1 MSNLVEIENLQVKFN
16 TDSGEVN
23 AVNGISFN
31 IKKGETLALVGES
44 GSGKSVTARGIIRL
58 LAENAIISDQTSIKF
73 NGTNINSYSEKE
85 YQNIRGKNISMIFQE
100 PMSSLNPIYTIENQI
115 SEVLKIHGKF
125 SDKELKEKCL
135 ELLKQVQI
143 PEPESRL
150 SQYPHQ
156 LSGGQRQRIMIAIAI
171 ANNPD
176 LLIADE
182 PTTALDV
189 TVQTEIL
196 KLLQSLQQKYQMS
209 ILFITHD
216 LTIVRQISDRVC
228 VMYNGKIKE
237 TGITKEIF
245 ENPKDDYTKHLLSSE
260 PEERDL
266 HYDKNGR
273 SILSGENL
281 NVTFNTKVKVSGRN
295 KVLSINAVNNIS
307 LDLKEGETLG
317 IVGESGSGK
326 TTLGQTLLRLVDR
339 ESNTDVEGEIKFF
352 DDRIDHLSRKQFK
365 PFRNQMQIVFQ
376 DPYASLNPRLSVKQ
390 IIEEGLIVA
399 LNMKDKNERLNK
411 IENIMNEVGLE
422 PSSML
427 RFPHEFSGGQRQR
440 IAIARAIIMNP
451 EFILLDEPTSALD
464 LSIQAQIIDLLR
476 SLRRNHNLSYIFIS
490 HNLKVIRSLCHYT
503 LVMKDGKVIE
513 EGITKDVLDNPIN
526 EYTKQLV
533 QSAFEVIGE

>member
-1 MSNLVEIENLQVKFN
+1 MTNLVEIENLQVKFN

-31 IKKGETLALVGES
+31 IEKGETLALVGES
-44 GSGKSVTARGIIRL
+44 GSGKSVTARAIIRL
-58 LAENAIISDQTSIKF
+58 LADNAIISDQTSIKF

-115 SEVLKIHGKF
+115 SEVLRIHGKF

-260 PEERDL
+260 PKERDL
-266 HYDKNGR
+266 YYDKNGR

-307 LDLKEGETLG
+307 LDIKEGETLG

-440 IAIARAIIMNP
+440 IAIARSFVLNP
-451 EFILLDEPTSALD
+451 KFVLLDEPTSALD
-464 LSIQAQIIDLLR
+464 LSIQKQILELL
-476 SLRRNHNLSYIFIS
+476 LQLQKNHKTTYIFIS
-490 HNLKVIRSLCHYT
+490 HDLRVIRSISHNLI
-503 LVMKDGKVIE
+503 VMKDGSILEQGVAKNIL
-513 EGITKDVLDNPIN
+513 TNPQN
-526 EYTKQLV
+526 DYTKNLIK
-533 QSAFEVIGE
+533 SAFDIIY

>member
-1 MSNLVEIENLQVKFN
+1 MTNLVEIENLQVKFN

-156 LSGGQRQRIMIAIAI
+156 LSGGQRQRVMIAIAI

-189 TVQTEIL
+189 TC
-196 KLLQSLQQKYQMS
+196 LL
-209 ILFITHD
+209 
-216 LTIVRQISDRVC
+216 
-228 VMYNGKIKE
+228 
-237 TGITKEIF
+237 
-245 ENPKDDYTKHLLSSE
+245 YTSPS
-260 PEERDL
+260 PRDL
-266 HYDKNGR
+266 
-273 SILSGENL
+273 S
-281 NVTFNTKVKVSGRN
+281 T
-295 KVLSINAVNNIS
+295 
-307 LDLKEGETLG
+307 
-317 IVGESGSGK
+317 
-326 TTLGQTLLRLVDR
+326 
-339 ESNTDVEGEIKFF
+339 
-352 DDRIDHLSRKQFK
+352 SR
-365 PFRNQMQIVFQ
+365 M
-376 DPYASLNPRLSVKQ
+376 
-390 IIEEGLIVA
+390 
-399 LNMKDKNERLNK
+399 
-411 IENIMNEVGLE
+411 
-422 PSSML
+422 PSS
-427 RFPHEFSGGQRQR
+427 
-440 IAIARAIIMNP
+440 A
-451 EFILLDEPTSALD
+451 
-464 LSIQAQIIDLLR
+464 
-476 SLRRNHNLSYIFIS
+476 
-490 HNLKVIRSLCHYT
+490 
-503 LVMKDGKVIE
+503 
-513 EGITKDVLDNPIN
+513 
-526 EYTKQLV
+526 
-533 QSAFEVIGE
+533 

>member
-1 MSNLVEIENLQVKFN
+1 MSNLVEIENLRVKFN
-16 TDSGEVN
+16 TDSGVVN

-58 LAENAIISDQTSIKF
+58 LANNAVLSNETKITFDGK
-73 NGTNINSYSEKE
+73 NINTYSEKE
-85 YQNIRGKNISMIFQE
+85 YQKIRGKKISMIFQE

-115 SEVLKIHGKF
+115 SEVLKIHDKY
-125 SDKELKEKCL
+125 SDKKLKEKCL

-196 KLLQSLQQKYQMS
+196 KLLQSLQKKYQMS

-228 VMYNGKIKE
+228 VMYNGDIKE
-237 TGITKEIF
+237 TGNTKEIF
-245 ENPKDDYTKHLLSSE
+245 NNPQDDYTKHLLSSE
-260 PEERDL
+260 PEEREL
-266 HYDKNGR
+266 FYDKNGKN
-273 SILSGENL
+273 IITGKDL
-281 NVTFNTKVKVSGRN
+281 NITFNTKVKVAGRN
-295 KVLSINAVNNIS
+295 KTLSIKAVNNIS
-307 LDLKEGETLG
+307 LNLQEGETLG

-339 ESNTDVEGEIKFF
+339 ESNTEISGDINFF
-352 DDRIDHLSRKQFK
+352 DDKIDKLSRKQFK

-399 LNMKDKNERLNK
+399 QNMKNKNERLDK

-422 PSSML
+422 PSSMQ

-440 IAIARAIIMNP
+440 IAIARSFILNP
-451 EFILLDEPTSALD
+451 KFVLLDEPTSALD
-464 LSIQAQIIDLLR
+464 LSIQKQILELLLQLQ
-476 SLRRNHNLSYIFIS
+476 SNYKTTYIFIS
-490 HNLKVIRSLCHYT
+490 HDLRVIRSISHNLI
-503 LVMKDGKVIE
+503 VMKDGSILEQGEAKNI
-513 EGITKDVLDNPIN
+513 LNNPQN
-526 EYTKQLV
+526 DYTKNLIK
-533 QSAFEVIGE
+533 SAFEIVY

>member
-1 MSNLVEIENLQVKFN
+1 MTNLVEIENLQVKFN

-23 AVNGISFN
+23 AVNGISFI

-352 DDRIDHLSRKQFK
+352 DDRIDCLSRNQFK

-411 IENIMNEVGLE
+411 IENIMKEVGLE

-440 IAIARAIIMNP
+440 IAIARSFVLNP
-451 EFILLDEPTSALD
+451 KFVLLDEPTSALD
-464 LSIQAQIIDLLR
+464 LSIQKQILELL
-476 SLRRNHNLSYIFIS
+476 LQLQKNHKTTYIFIS
-490 HNLKVIRSLCHYT
+490 HDLRVIRSISHNLI
-503 LVMKDGKVIE
+503 VMKDGSILEQGVAKNI
-513 EGITKDVLDNPIN
+513 LNNPQN
-526 EYTKQLV
+526 DYTKNLIK
-533 QSAFEVIGE
+533 SAFDIIY

>member
-1 MSNLVEIENLQVKFN
+1 MSNLVEIHNLRVKFN
-16 TDSGEVN
+16 TDSGEIN

-58 LAENAIISDQTSIKF
+58 LASNAVLAEETKITFDGK
-73 NGTNINSYSEKE
+73 NINTYSEKE
-85 YQNIRGKNISMIFQE
+85 YQKIRGKKISMIFQE

-115 SEVLKIHGKF
+115 SEVLKIHDKY
-125 SDKELKEKCL
+125 SDKELKNKCL
-135 ELLKQVQI
+135 ELLKQVQM

-196 KLLQSLQQKYQMS
+196 KLLQSLQKKYQMS

-228 VMYNGKIKE
+228 VMFNGKIKE
-237 TGITKEIF
+237 TGDTKEIF

-260 PEERDL
+260 PKERDL
-266 HYDKNGR
+266 FYDKNGKN
-273 SILSGENL
+273 IITGKDL
-281 NVTFNTKVKVSGRN
+281 NITFNTKVKVRGRN
-295 KVLSINAVNNIS
+295 KTLSIHAVNNIS
-307 LDLKEGETLG
+307 LNLKEGETLG

-339 ESNTDVEGEIKFF
+339 ESNTEISGDINFF
-352 DDRIDHLSRKQFK
+352 DDKIDHLSRKQFK

-399 LNMKDKNERLNK
+399 QNIKDKKERLNK

-422 PSSML
+422 PSSMQ

-440 IAIARAIIMNP
+440 IAIARSFVLNP
-451 EFILLDEPTSALD
+451 KFVLLDEPTSALD
-464 LSIQAQIIDLLR
+464 LSIQKQILELL
-476 SLRRNHNLSYIFIS
+476 LQLQKNHKTTYIFIS
-490 HNLKVIRSLCHYT
+490 HDLRVIRSISHNLI
-503 LVMKDGKVIE
+503 VMKDGSILEQGEAKSI
-513 EGITKDVLDNPIN
+513 LNNPQHD
-526 EYTKQLV
+526 YTKNLIK
-533 QSAFEVIGE
+533 SAFEIVY

>member
-1 MSNLVEIENLQVKFN
+1 MTNLVEIENLQVKFN

-307 LDLKEGETLG
+307 LYLKEGETLG

-352 DDRIDHLSRKQFK
+352 DDRIDSLSRKQFK

-411 IENIMNEVGLE
+411 IENIMSEVGLE

-440 IAIARAIIMNP
+440 IAIARSFVLNP
-451 EFILLDEPTSALD
+451 KFVLLDEPTSALD
-464 LSIQAQIIDLLR
+464 LSIQKQILELL
-476 SLRRNHNLSYIFIS
+476 LQLQKNHKTTYIFIS
-490 HNLKVIRSLCHYT
+490 HDLRVIRSISHNLI
-503 LVMKDGKVIE
+503 VMKDGSILEQGVAKNIL
-513 EGITKDVLDNPIN
+513 TNPQN
-526 EYTKQLV
+526 DYTKNLIK
-533 QSAFEVIGE
+533 SAFDIIY

>member
-1 MSNLVEIENLQVKFN
+1 MTNLVEIENLQVKFN

-31 IKKGETLALVGES
+31 IEKGETLALVGES
-44 GSGKSVTARGIIRL
+44 GSGKSVTARAIIRL
-58 LAENAIISDQTSIKF
+58 LADNAIISDQTSIKF

-237 TGITKEIF
+237 TGFTKEIF

-260 PEERDL
+260 PKERDL
-266 HYDKNGR
+266 YYDKNGI
-273 SILSGENL
+273 SILSGDNL

-307 LDLKEGETLG
+307 LDIKEGETLG

-440 IAIARAIIMNP
+440 IAIARSFVLNP
-451 EFILLDEPTSALD
+451 KFVLLDEPTSALD
-464 LSIQAQIIDLLR
+464 LSIQKQILELL
-476 SLRRNHNLSYIFIS
+476 LQLQKNHKTTYIFIS
-490 HNLKVIRSLCHYT
+490 HDLRVIRSISHNLI
-503 LVMKDGKVIE
+503 VMKDGSILEQGVAKNIL
-513 EGITKDVLDNPIN
+513 TNPQN
-526 EYTKQLV
+526 DYTKNLIK
-533 QSAFEVIGE
+533 SAFDIIY

>member
-1 MSNLVEIENLQVKFN
+1 MTNLVEIENLQVKFN

-44 GSGKSVTARGIIRL
+44 GSGKSVTARAIIRL

-260 PEERDL
+260 PKERDL
-266 HYDKNGR
+266 YYDKNGR

-307 LDLKEGETLG
+307 LDIKEGETLG

-440 IAIARAIIMNP
+440 IAIARSFVLNP
-451 EFILLDEPTSALD
+451 KFVLLDEPTSALD
-464 LSIQAQIIDLLR
+464 LSIQKQILELL
-476 SLRRNHNLSYIFIS
+476 LQLQKNHKTTYIFIS
-490 HNLKVIRSLCHYT
+490 HDLRVIRSISHNLI
-503 LVMKDGKVIE
+503 VMKDGSILEQGVAKNIL
-513 EGITKDVLDNPIN
+513 TNPQN
-526 EYTKQLV
+526 DYTKNLIK
-533 QSAFEVIGE
+533 SAFDIIY

>member
-1 MSNLVEIENLQVKFN
+1 MTNLVEIENLQVKFN

-260 PEERDL
+260 PKERDL
-266 HYDKNGR
+266 YYDKNGR

-352 DDRIDHLSRKQFK
+352 DDRIDRLSRKQFK

-411 IENIMNEVGLE
+411 IENIMSEVGLE

-440 IAIARAIIMNP
+440 IAIARSFVLNP
-451 EFILLDEPTSALD
+451 KFVLLDEPTSALD
-464 LSIQAQIIDLLR
+464 LSIQKQILELL
-476 SLRRNHNLSYIFIS
+476 LQLQKNHKTTYIFIS
-490 HNLKVIRSLCHYT
+490 HDLRVIRSISHNLI
-503 LVMKDGKVIE
+503 VMKDGSILEQGVAKNIL
-513 EGITKDVLDNPIN
+513 TNPQN
-526 EYTKQLV
+526 DYTKNLIK
-533 QSAFEVIGE
+533 SAFDIIY

>member
-1 MSNLVEIENLQVKFN
+1 MTNLVEIENLQVKFN

-44 GSGKSVTARGIIRL
+44 GSGKSVTARAIIRL
-58 LAENAIISDQTSIKF
+58 LAENAIISNQTSIKF

-339 ESNTDVEGEIKFF
+339 ESNTDVEGKIKFF
-352 DDRIDHLSRKQFK
+352 EDRIDRLSRKQFK

-440 IAIARAIIMNP
+440 IAIARSFVLNP
-451 EFILLDEPTSALD
+451 KFVLLDEPTSALD
-464 LSIQAQIIDLLR
+464 LSIQKQILELL
-476 SLRRNHNLSYIFIS
+476 LQLQKNHKTTYIFIS
-490 HNLKVIRSLCHYT
+490 HDLRVIRSISHNLI
-503 LVMKDGKVIE
+503 VMKDGSILEQGVAKNIL
-513 EGITKDVLDNPIN
+513 TNPQN
-526 EYTKQLV
+526 DYTKNLIK
-533 QSAFEVIGE
+533 SAFDIIY

>member
-1 MSNLVEIENLQVKFN
+1 MTNLVEIENLQVKFN

-23 AVNGISFN
+23 AVNGISLK

-44 GSGKSVTARGIIRL
+44 GSGKSVTARAIIRL
-58 LAENAIISDQTSIKF
+58 LADNAIISDQTSIKF

-352 DDRIDHLSRKQFK
+352 DDRIDRLSRKQFK

-411 IENIMNEVGLE
+411 IENIMSEVGLE

-440 IAIARAIIMNP
+440 IAIARSFVLNP
-451 EFILLDEPTSALD
+451 KFVLLDEPTSALD
-464 LSIQAQIIDLLR
+464 LSIQKQILELL
-476 SLRRNHNLSYIFIS
+476 LQLQKNHKTTYIFIS
-490 HNLKVIRSLCHYT
+490 HDLRVIRSISHNLI
-503 LVMKDGKVIE
+503 VMKDGSILEQGVAKNIL
-513 EGITKDVLDNPIN
+513 TNPQN
-526 EYTKQLV
+526 DYTKNLIK
-533 QSAFEVIGE
+533 SAFDIIY

>member
-1 MSNLVEIENLQVKFN
+1 MTNLVEIENLQVKFN

-352 DDRIDHLSRKQFK
+352 EDRIDYLSRKQFK

-399 LNMKDKNERLNK
+399 LNIKDKNERLNK
-411 IENIMNEVGLE
+411 IENIMKEVGLE

-440 IAIARAIIMNP
+440 IAIARSFVLNP
-451 EFILLDEPTSALD
+451 KFVLLDEPTSALD
-464 LSIQAQIIDLLR
+464 LSIQKQILELL
-476 SLRRNHNLSYIFIS
+476 LQLQKNHKTTYIFIS
-490 HNLKVIRSLCHYT
+490 HDLRVIRSISHNLI
-503 LVMKDGKVIE
+503 VMKDGSILEQGVAKNIL
-513 EGITKDVLDNPIN
+513 TNPQN
-526 EYTKQLV
+526 DYTKNLIK
-533 QSAFEVIGE
+533 SAFDIIY

>member
-1 MSNLVEIENLQVKFN
+1 MTNLVEIENLQVKFN

-44 GSGKSVTARGIIRL
+44 GSGKSVTARTIIRL
-58 LAENAIISDQTSIKF
+58 LADNAIISDQTSIKF

-266 HYDKNGR
+266 YYDKNGR
-273 SILSGENL
+273 SILSGDNL

-307 LDLKEGETLG
+307 LDIKEGETLG

-440 IAIARAIIMNP
+440 IAISRSFVLNP
-451 EFILLDEPTSALD
+451 KFVLLDEPTSALD
-464 LSIQAQIIDLLR
+464 LSIQKQILELL
-476 SLRRNHNLSYIFIS
+476 LQLQNNHKTTYIFIS
-490 HNLKVIRSLCHYT
+490 HDLRVIRSISHNLI
-503 LVMKDGKVIE
+503 VMKDGSILEQGVAKNIL
-513 EGITKDVLDNPIN
+513 TNPQN
-526 EYTKQLV
+526 DYTKNLIK
-533 QSAFEVIGE
+533 SAFDIIY

>member
-1 MSNLVEIENLQVKFN
+1 MTNLVEIENLQVKFN

-23 AVNGISFN
+23 AVNGISFD

-237 TGITKEIF
+237 TGFTKEIF

-281 NVTFNTKVKVSGRN
+281 DVTFNTKVKVSGRN

-339 ESNTDVEGEIKFF
+339 ESNTDVKGEIKFF
-352 DDRIDHLSRKQFK
+352 EDRIDDLSRKQFK

-399 LNMKDKNERLNK
+399 LNMKDKNERQNK
-411 IENIMNEVGLE
+411 IEKIMSEVGLE

-440 IAIARAIIMNP
+440 IAIARSFVLNP
-451 EFILLDEPTSALD
+451 KFVLLDEPTSALD
-464 LSIQAQIIDLLR
+464 LSIQKQILELL
-476 SLRRNHNLSYIFIS
+476 LQLQKNHKTTYIFIS
-490 HNLKVIRSLCHYT
+490 HDLRVIRSISHNLI
-503 LVMKDGKVIE
+503 VMKDGSILEQGVAKNIL
-513 EGITKDVLDNPIN
+513 TNPQN
-526 EYTKQLV
+526 DYTKNLIK
-533 QSAFEVIGE
+533 SAFDIIY

>member
-1 MSNLVEIENLQVKFN
+1 MTNLVEIENLQVKFN

-23 AVNGISFN
+23 AVNDISFN

-352 DDRIDHLSRKQFK
+352 DDRIDRLSRKQFK

-411 IENIMNEVGLE
+411 IENIMSEVGLE

-440 IAIARAIIMNP
+440 IAIARSFVLNP
-451 EFILLDEPTSALD
+451 KFVLLDEPTSALD
-464 LSIQAQIIDLLR
+464 LSIQKQILELL
-476 SLRRNHNLSYIFIS
+476 LQLQKNHKTTYIFIS
-490 HNLKVIRSLCHYT
+490 HDLRVIRSISHNLI
-503 LVMKDGKVIE
+503 VMKDGSILEQGVAKNIL
-513 EGITKDVLDNPIN
+513 TNPQN
-526 EYTKQLV
+526 DYTKNLIK
-533 QSAFEVIGE
+533 SAFDIIY

>member
-1 MSNLVEIENLQVKFN
+1 MNNLVEIQNLKVKFN

-58 LAENAIISDQTSIKF
+58 LANNALISNETKITFDGK
-73 NGTNINSYSEKE
+73 NINTYSEKE
-85 YQNIRGKNISMIFQE
+85 YQKIRGKKISMIFQE
-100 PMSSLNPIYTIENQI
+100 PMSSLNPIYTIESQI
-115 SEVLKIHGKF
+115 GEVLKIHDKY
-125 SDKELKEKCL
+125 SNKELKEKCL

-196 KLLQSLQQKYQMS
+196 KLLQSLQKKYQMS

-228 VMYNGKIKE
+228 VMYDGEIKE
-237 TGITKEIF
+237 TGDTKEIF
-245 ENPKDDYTKHLLSSE
+245 NNPQDDYTKHLLSSE

-266 HYDKNGR
+266 FYDKNGKN
-273 SILSGENL
+273 IITGKDL
-281 NVTFNTKVKVSGRN
+281 NITFNTKVKVAGRN
-295 KVLSINAVNNIS
+295 KTLSIKAVNNVS
-307 LDLKEGETLG
+307 LNLKEGETLG

-339 ESNTDVEGEIKFF
+339 ESNTEISGDINFF
-352 DDRIDHLSRKQFK
+352 DDKIDQLSRKQFK

-399 LNMKDKNERLNK
+399 QNIKNKKERLDK

-422 PSSML
+422 PSSMQ

-440 IAIARAIIMNP
+440 IAIARSFVLNP
-451 EFILLDEPTSALD
+451 KFVLLDEPTSALD
-464 LSIQAQIIDLLR
+464 LSIQKQILELLLQLQ
-476 SLRRNHNLSYIFIS
+476 SNHKTTYIFIS
-490 HNLKVIRSLCHYT
+490 HDLRVIRSISHNLI
-503 LVMKDGKVIE
+503 VMKDGSILEQGEAKHI
-513 EGITKDVLDNPIN
+513 LNNPQN
-526 EYTKQLV
+526 DYTKNLIK
-533 QSAFEVIGE
+533 SAFEIVY

>member
-1 MSNLVEIENLQVKFN
+1 MTNLVEIENLQVKFN

-44 GSGKSVTARGIIRL
+44 GSGKSVTARAIIRL

-115 SEVLKIHGKF
+115 SEVLRIHGKF

-260 PEERDL
+260 PKERDL
-266 HYDKNGR
+266 YYDKNGR

-440 IAIARAIIMNP
+440 IAIARSFVLNP
-451 EFILLDEPTSALD
+451 KFVLLDEPTSALD
-464 LSIQAQIIDLLR
+464 LSIQKQILELL
-476 SLRRNHNLSYIFIS
+476 LQLQKNHKTTYIFIS
-490 HNLKVIRSLCHYT
+490 HDLRVIRSISHNLI
-503 LVMKDGKVIE
+503 VMKDGSILEQGVAKNIL
-513 EGITKDVLDNPIN
+513 TNPQN
-526 EYTKQLV
+526 DYTKNLIK
-533 QSAFEVIGE
+533 SAFDIIY

>member
-1 MSNLVEIENLQVKFN
+1 MTNLVEIENLQVKFN

-237 TGITKEIF
+237 TGFTKEIF

-352 DDRIDHLSRKQFK
+352 DDRIDSLSRKQFK

-411 IENIMNEVGLE
+411 IENIMSEVGLE

-440 IAIARAIIMNP
+440 IAIARSFVLNP
-451 EFILLDEPTSALD
+451 KFVLLDEPTSALD
-464 LSIQAQIIDLLR
+464 LSIQKQILELL
-476 SLRRNHNLSYIFIS
+476 LQLQKNHKTTYIFIS
-490 HNLKVIRSLCHYT
+490 HDLRVIRSISHNLI
-503 LVMKDGKVIE
+503 VMKDGSILEQGVAKNIL
-513 EGITKDVLDNPIN
+513 TNPQN
-526 EYTKQLV
+526 DYTKNLIK
-533 QSAFEVIGE
+533 SAFDIIY

>member
-1 MSNLVEIENLQVKFN
+1 MTNLVEIENLQVKFN

-237 TGITKEIF
+237 TGNTKEIF

-352 DDRIDHLSRKQFK
+352 DDRIDRLSRKQFK

-399 LNMKDKNERLNK
+399 LNMKDKNERQNK
-411 IENIMNEVGLE
+411 IEKIMSEVGLE

-440 IAIARAIIMNP
+440 IAIARSFVLNP
-451 EFILLDEPTSALD
+451 KFVLLDEPTSALD
-464 LSIQAQIIDLLR
+464 LSIQKQILELL
-476 SLRRNHNLSYIFIS
+476 LQLQKNQKTTYIFIS
-490 HNLKVIRSLCHYT
+490 HDLRVIRSISHNLI
-503 LVMKDGKVIE
+503 VMKDGSILEQGVAKNI
-513 EGITKDVLDNPIN
+513 LNNPQN
-526 EYTKQLV
+526 DYTKNLIK
-533 QSAFEVIGE
+533 SAFDIIY

>member
-1 MSNLVEIENLQVKFN
+1 MSNLVEIENLRVKFN
-16 TDSGEVN
+16 TDSGVVN

-58 LAENAIISDQTSIKF
+58 LANNAVLSNETKITFDGK
-73 NGTNINSYSEKE
+73 NINTYSEKE
-85 YQNIRGKNISMIFQE
+85 YQKIRGKKISMIFQE

-115 SEVLKIHGKF
+115 SEVLKIHDKYTN
-125 SDKELKEKCL
+125 KELKAKCL

-196 KLLQSLQQKYQMS
+196 KLLQSLQKKYQMS

-228 VMYNGKIKE
+228 VMYNGDIKE
-237 TGITKEIF
+237 TGNTKEIF
-245 ENPKDDYTKHLLSSE
+245 NNPQDDYTKHLLSSE
-260 PEERDL
+260 PQEREL
-266 HYDKNGR
+266 FYDKNGKN
-273 SILSGENL
+273 IITGENL
-281 NVTFNTKVKVSGRN
+281 NITFNTKVKVAGRN
-295 KVLSINAVNNIS
+295 KTLSIKAVNNIS
-307 LDLKEGETLG
+307 LNLKEGETLG

-339 ESNTDVEGEIKFF
+339 ESNTEISGDINFF
-352 DDRIDHLSRKQFK
+352 DDKIDQLSRKQFK

-390 IIEEGLIVA
+390 IIEEGLIVSQ
-399 LNMKDKNERLNK
+399 NIKNKKERLDK

-422 PSSML
+422 PSSMQ

-440 IAIARAIIMNP
+440 IAIARSFVLNP
-451 EFILLDEPTSALD
+451 KFVLLDEPTSALD
-464 LSIQAQIIDLLR
+464 LSIQKQILELL
-476 SLRRNHNLSYIFIS
+476 LQLQTNHKTTYIFIS
-490 HNLKVIRSLCHYT
+490 HDLRVIRSISHNLI
-503 LVMKDGKVIE
+503 VMKDGSILEQGEAKSI
-513 EGITKDVLDNPIN
+513 LNNPQN
-526 EYTKQLV
+526 DYTKSLIK
-533 QSAFEVIGE
+533 SAFEIVY

>member
-1 MSNLVEIENLQVKFN
+1 MTNLVEIENLQVKFN

-73 NGTNINSYSEKE
+73 NGANINSYSEKE

-125 SDKELKEKCL
+125 SDKKLKEKCL

-352 DDRIDHLSRKQFK
+352 DDRIDCLSRNQFK

-440 IAIARAIIMNP
+440 IAIARSFVLNP
-451 EFILLDEPTSALD
+451 KFVLLDEPTSALD
-464 LSIQAQIIDLLR
+464 LSIQKQILELL
-476 SLRRNHNLSYIFIS
+476 LQLQKNHKTTYIFIS
-490 HNLKVIRSLCHYT
+490 HDLRVIRSISHNLI
-503 LVMKDGKVIE
+503 VMKDGSILEQGVAKNIL
-513 EGITKDVLDNPIN
+513 TNPQN
-526 EYTKQLV
+526 DYTKNLIK
-533 QSAFEVIGE
+533 SAFDIIY

>member
-1 MSNLVEIENLQVKFN
+1 MTNLVEIENLQVKFN

-44 GSGKSVTARGIIRL
+44 GSGKSVTARAIIRL
-58 LAENAIISDQTSIKF
+58 LADNAIISDQTSIKF

-266 HYDKNGR
+266 YYDKNGR
-273 SILSGENL
+273 SILSGDNL

-307 LDLKEGETLG
+307 LDIKEGETLG

-440 IAIARAIIMNP
+440 IAIARSFVLNP
-451 EFILLDEPTSALD
+451 KFVLLDEPTSALD
-464 LSIQAQIIDLLR
+464 LSIQKQILELL
-476 SLRRNHNLSYIFIS
+476 LQLQKNHKTTYIFIS
-490 HNLKVIRSLCHYT
+490 HDLRVIRSISHNLI
-503 LVMKDGKVIE
+503 VMKDGSILEQGVAKNIL
-513 EGITKDVLDNPIN
+513 TNPQN
-526 EYTKQLV
+526 DYTKNLIK
-533 QSAFEVIGE
+533 SAFDIIY

>member
-1 MSNLVEIENLQVKFN
+1 MTNLVEIENLFVKFN

-23 AVNGISFN
+23 AVNGISFD

-58 LAENAIISDQTSIKF
+58 LAENAVISDKTSIKF

-115 SEVLKIHGKF
+115 SEVLKIHGKL

-156 LSGGQRQRIMIAIAI
+156 LSGGQRQRVMIAIAI

-196 KLLQSLQQKYQMS
+196 KLLQGLQKKYQMS

-228 VMYNGKIKE
+228 VMYNGSIKE
-237 TGITKEIF
+237 TGKTKEIF
-245 ENPKDDYTKHLLSSE
+245 ENPKDNYTKHLLSSE

-266 HYDKNGR
+266 YYDKSGR
-273 SILSGENL
+273 SILAGDNL
-281 NVTFNTKVKVSGRN
+281 NVTFNTKVKVSGKN

-339 ESNTDVEGEIKFF
+339 ESNTEVEGKINFF
-352 DDRIDHLSRKQFK
+352 EDRIDNLSRKQFK

-399 LNMKDKNERLNK
+399 LNVKDKNERLNK

-440 IAIARAIIMNP
+440 IAIARSFVLNP
-451 EFILLDEPTSALD
+451 KFVLLDEPTSALD
-464 LSIQAQIIDLLR
+464 LSIQKQILELL
-476 SLRRNHNLSYIFIS
+476 LQLQKNHKTTYIFIS
-490 HNLKVIRSLCHYT
+490 HDLRVIRSISHNLI
-503 LVMKDGKVIE
+503 VMKDGSILEQGVAKNIL
-513 EGITKDVLDNPIN
+513 KKPQND
-526 EYTKQLV
+526 YTKNLIK
-533 QSAFEVIGE
+533 SAFDIIF

>member
-1 MSNLVEIENLQVKFN
+1 MTNLVEIENLQVKFN

-352 DDRIDHLSRKQFK
+352 EDRIDRLSRKQFK

-411 IENIMNEVGLE
+411 IENIMSEVGLE

-440 IAIARAIIMNP
+440 IAIARSFVLNP
-451 EFILLDEPTSALD
+451 KFVLLDEPTSALD
-464 LSIQAQIIDLLR
+464 LSIQKQILELL
-476 SLRRNHNLSYIFIS
+476 LQLQKNHKTTYIFIS
-490 HNLKVIRSLCHYT
+490 HDLRVIRSISHNLI
-503 LVMKDGKVIE
+503 VMKDGSILEQGVAKNIL
-513 EGITKDVLDNPIN
+513 TNPQN
-526 EYTKQLV
+526 DYTKNLIK
-533 QSAFEVIGE
+533 SAFDIIY

>member
-1 MSNLVEIENLQVKFN
+1 MTNLVEIENLQVKFN

-85 YQNIRGKNISMIFQE
+85 YQNIRGKKISMIFQE

-352 DDRIDHLSRKQFK
+352 DDRIDRLSRKQFK

-411 IENIMNEVGLE
+411 IENIMSEVGLE

-440 IAIARAIIMNP
+440 IAIARSFVLNP
-451 EFILLDEPTSALD
+451 KFVLLDEPTSALD
-464 LSIQAQIIDLLR
+464 LSIQKQILELL
-476 SLRRNHNLSYIFIS
+476 LQLQKNHKTTYIFIS
-490 HNLKVIRSLCHYT
+490 HDLRVIRSISHNLI
-503 LVMKDGKVIE
+503 VMKDGSILEQGVAKNIL
-513 EGITKDVLDNPIN
+513 TNPQN
-526 EYTKQLV
+526 DYTKNLIK
-533 QSAFEVIGE
+533 SAFDIIY

>member
-1 MSNLVEIENLQVKFN
+1 MNNKIIIINGPNLNLLGEREQSQYGSRTFEN
-16 TDSGEVN
+16 
-23 AVNGISFN
+23 
-31 IKKGETLALVGES
+31 
-44 GSGKSVTARGIIRL
+44 
-58 LAENAIISDQTSIKF
+58 
-73 NGTNINSYSEKE
+73 
-85 YQNIRGKNISMIFQE
+85 
-100 PMSSLNPIYTIENQI
+100 
-115 SEVLKIHGKF
+115 
-125 SDKELKEKCL
+125 LKEKCL

-196 KLLQSLQQKYQMS
+196 KLLQSLQKKYQMS

-228 VMYNGKIKE
+228 VMYNGDIKE
-237 TGITKEIF
+237 TGNTKEIF
-245 ENPKDDYTKHLLSSE
+245 NNPQDDYTKHLLSSE
-260 PEERDL
+260 PEEREL
-266 HYDKNGR
+266 FYDKNGKN
-273 SILSGENL
+273 IITGKDL
-281 NVTFNTKVKVSGRN
+281 NITFNTKVKVAGRN
-295 KVLSINAVNNIS
+295 KILSIKAVNNIN
-307 LDLKEGETLG
+307 LNLQEGETLG

-339 ESNTDVEGEIKFF
+339 ESNTEISGDINFF
-352 DDRIDHLSRKQFK
+352 DDKIDKLSRKQFK

-399 LNMKDKNERLNK
+399 QNIKNKNERLDK

-422 PSSML
+422 PSSMQ

-440 IAIARAIIMNP
+440 IAIARSFVLNP
-451 EFILLDEPTSALD
+451 KFVLLDEPTSALD
-464 LSIQAQIIDLLR
+464 LSIQKQILELLLQLQ
-476 SLRRNHNLSYIFIS
+476 SNYKTTYIFIS
-490 HNLKVIRSLCHYT
+490 HDLRVIRSISHNLI
-503 LVMKDGKVIE
+503 VMKDGSILEQGEAKNI
-513 EGITKDVLDNPIN
+513 LNNPQN
-526 EYTKQLV
+526 DYTKNLIK
-533 QSAFEVIGE
+533 SAFEIVY

>member
-1 MSNLVEIENLQVKFN
+1 MSNLVEIHNLRVKFN

-58 LAENAIISDQTSIKF
+58 LASNAVLAKETKITFDGK
-73 NGTNINSYSEKE
+73 NINTYSEKE
-85 YQNIRGKNISMIFQE
+85 YQKIRGKKISMIFQE

-115 SEVLKIHGKF
+115 SEVLKIHDKY
-125 SDKELKEKCL
+125 SDKELKNKCL
-135 ELLKQVQI
+135 ELLKQVQM

-196 KLLQSLQQKYQMS
+196 KLLQSLQKKYQMS

-228 VMYNGKIKE
+228 VMFNGEIKE
-237 TGITKEIF
+237 TGNTKEIF
-245 ENPKDDYTKHLLSSE
+245 KNPKDDYTKHLLSSE
-260 PEERDL
+260 PEEREL
-266 HYDKNGR
+266 FYDKNGKN
-273 SILSGENL
+273 IITGKDL
-281 NVTFNTKVKVSGRN
+281 NITFNTKVRVAGRN
-295 KVLSINAVNNIS
+295 KTLSINAVNNIS
-307 LDLKEGETLG
+307 LNLKEGETLG

-339 ESNTDVEGEIKFF
+339 ESNTAISGQINFF
-352 DDRIDHLSRKQFK
+352 DDQIDQLTRRQFK

-399 LNMKDKNERLNK
+399 QNIKNKKERLDK
-411 IENIMNEVGLE
+411 IETIMNEVGLE
-422 PSSML
+422 PSSMQ

-440 IAIARAIIMNP
+440 IAIARSFVLNP
-451 EFILLDEPTSALD
+451 KFVLLDEPTSALD
-464 LSIQAQIIDLLR
+464 LSIQKQILELL
-476 SLRRNHNLSYIFIS
+476 LQLQKNHKTTYIFIS
-490 HNLKVIRSLCHYT
+490 HDLRVIRSISHNLI
-503 LVMKDGKVIE
+503 VMKDGSILEQGEAKNI
-513 EGITKDVLDNPIN
+513 LNNPQN
-526 EYTKQLV
+526 DYTKNLIK
-533 QSAFEVIGE
+533 SAFEIVY

>member
-1 MSNLVEIENLQVKFN
+1 MSNLVEIENLRVKFN
-16 TDSGEVN
+16 TDSGVVN

-58 LAENAIISDQTSIKF
+58 LANNAVLSNETKITFDGK
-73 NGTNINSYSEKE
+73 NINTYSEKE
-85 YQNIRGKNISMIFQE
+85 YQKIRGKKISMIFQE

-115 SEVLKIHGKF
+115 SEVLKIHDKY
-125 SDKELKEKCL
+125 SDKKLKDKCL

-196 KLLQSLQQKYQMS
+196 KLLQSLQKKYQMS

-228 VMYNGKIKE
+228 VMYNGDIKE
-237 TGITKEIF
+237 TGNTKEIF
-245 ENPKDDYTKHLLSSE
+245 NNPQDDYTKHLLSSE
-260 PEERDL
+260 PEEREL
-266 HYDKNGR
+266 FYDKNGKN
-273 SILSGENL
+273 IITGKGL
-281 NVTFNTKVKVSGRN
+281 NITFNTKVKVAGRN
-295 KVLSINAVNNIS
+295 KTLSIKAVNNIS
-307 LDLKEGETLG
+307 LNLQEGETLG

-339 ESNTDVEGEIKFF
+339 ESNTEISGDINFF
-352 DDRIDHLSRKQFK
+352 DDKIDKLSRKQFK

-399 LNMKDKNERLNK
+399 QNIKNKNERLDK

-422 PSSML
+422 PSSMQ

-440 IAIARAIIMNP
+440 IAIARSFVLNP
-451 EFILLDEPTSALD
+451 KFVLLDEPTSALD
-464 LSIQAQIIDLLR
+464 LSIQKQILELLLQLQ
-476 SLRRNHNLSYIFIS
+476 SNYKTTYIFIS
-490 HNLKVIRSLCHYT
+490 HDLRVIRSISHNLI
-503 LVMKDGKVIE
+503 VMKDGSILEQGEAKNI
-513 EGITKDVLDNPIN
+513 LNNPQN
-526 EYTKQLV
+526 DYTKNLIK
-533 QSAFEVIGE
+533 SAFEIVY

>member
-1 MSNLVEIENLQVKFN
+1 MSNLVEIENLRVKFN
-16 TDSGEVN
+16 TDSGIVN

-58 LAENAIISDQTSIKF
+58 LANNAVLSNETKITFDGK
-73 NGTNINSYSEKE
+73 NINTYSEKE
-85 YQNIRGKNISMIFQE
+85 YQKIRGKKISMIFQE

-115 SEVLKIHGKF
+115 SEVLKIHDKY
-125 SDKELKEKCL
+125 SDIKLKEKCL

-196 KLLQSLQQKYQMS
+196 KLLQSLQKKYQMS

-228 VMYNGKIKE
+228 VMYNGDIKE
-237 TGITKEIF
+237 TGNTKEIF
-245 ENPKDDYTKHLLSSE
+245 NNPQDDYTKHLLSSE
-260 PEERDL
+260 PEEREL
-266 HYDKNGR
+266 FYDKNGKN
-273 SILSGENL
+273 IITGKDL
-281 NVTFNTKVKVSGRN
+281 NITFNTKVKVAGRN
-295 KVLSINAVNNIS
+295 KTLSIKAVNNIS
-307 LDLKEGETLG
+307 LNLQEGETLG

-339 ESNTDVEGEIKFF
+339 ESNTEISGDINFF
-352 DDRIDHLSRKQFK
+352 DDKIDKLSRKQFK

-399 LNMKDKNERLNK
+399 QNIKNKNERLDK

-422 PSSML
+422 PSSMQ

-440 IAIARAIIMNP
+440 IAIARSFVLNP
-451 EFILLDEPTSALD
+451 KFVLLDEPTSALD
-464 LSIQAQIIDLLR
+464 LSIQKQILELLLQLQ
-476 SLRRNHNLSYIFIS
+476 SNYKTTYIFIS
-490 HNLKVIRSLCHYT
+490 HDLRVIRSISHNLI
-503 LVMKDGKVIE
+503 VMKDGSILEQGEAKNI
-513 EGITKDVLDNPIN
+513 LNNPQN
-526 EYTKQLV
+526 DYTKNLIK
-533 QSAFEVIGE
+533 SAFEIVY

>member
-1 MSNLVEIENLQVKFN
+1 MSNLVEIENLRVKFN
-16 TDSGEVN
+16 TDSGIVN

-58 LAENAIISDQTSIKF
+58 LANNAVLSNETKITFDGK
-73 NGTNINSYSEKE
+73 NINTYSEKE
-85 YQNIRGKNISMIFQE
+85 YQKIRGKKISMIFQE

-115 SEVLKIHGKF
+115 SEVLKIHDKY
-125 SDKELKEKCL
+125 SDTKLKEKCL

-196 KLLQSLQQKYQMS
+196 KLLQSLQKKYQMS

-228 VMYNGKIKE
+228 VMYNGDIKE
-237 TGITKEIF
+237 TGNTKEIF
-245 ENPKDDYTKHLLSSE
+245 NNPQDDYTKHLLSSE
-260 PEERDL
+260 PEEREL
-266 HYDKNGR
+266 FYDKNGKN
-273 SILSGENL
+273 IITGKDL
-281 NVTFNTKVKVSGRN
+281 NITFNTKVKVAGRN
-295 KVLSINAVNNIS
+295 KTLSIKAVNNIS
-307 LDLKEGETLG
+307 LNLQEGETLG

-339 ESNTDVEGEIKFF
+339 ESNTEISGDINFF
-352 DDRIDHLSRKQFK
+352 DDKIDKLSRKQFK

-399 LNMKDKNERLNK
+399 QNIKNKNERLDK

-422 PSSML
+422 PSSMQ

-440 IAIARAIIMNP
+440 IAIARSFILNP
-451 EFILLDEPTSALD
+451 KFVLLDEPTSALD
-464 LSIQAQIIDLLR
+464 LSIQKQILELLLQLQ
-476 SLRRNHNLSYIFIS
+476 SNYKTTYIFIS
-490 HNLKVIRSLCHYT
+490 HDLRVIRSISHNLI
-503 LVMKDGKVIE
+503 VMKDGSILEQGEAKNI
-513 EGITKDVLDNPIN
+513 LNNPQN
-526 EYTKQLV
+526 DYTKNLIK
-533 QSAFEVIGE
+533 SAFEIVY

>member
-1 MSNLVEIENLQVKFN
+1 MSNLVEIENLRVKFN
-16 TDSGEVN
+16 TDSGVVN

-58 LAENAIISDQTSIKF
+58 LANNAILSNETKITFDGK
-73 NGTNINSYSEKE
+73 NINTYSEKE
-85 YQNIRGKNISMIFQE
+85 YQKIRGKKISMIFQE

-115 SEVLKIHGKF
+115 SEVLKIHDKY
-125 SDKELKEKCL
+125 SDKKLKEKCL

-196 KLLQSLQQKYQMS
+196 KLLQSLQKKYQMS

-228 VMYNGKIKE
+228 VMYNGDIKE
-237 TGITKEIF
+237 TGNTKEIF
-245 ENPKDDYTKHLLSSE
+245 NNPQDDYTKHLLSSE
-260 PEERDL
+260 PEEREL
-266 HYDKNGR
+266 FYDKNGKN
-273 SILSGENL
+273 IITGKDL
-281 NVTFNTKVKVSGRN
+281 NITFNTKVKVAGRN
-295 KVLSINAVNNIS
+295 KTLSIKAVNNIS
-307 LDLKEGETLG
+307 LNLQEGETLG

-339 ESNTDVEGEIKFF
+339 ESNTEISGDINFF
-352 DDRIDHLSRKQFK
+352 DDKIDKLSRKQFK

-399 LNMKDKNERLNK
+399 QNIKNKNERLDK

-422 PSSML
+422 PSSMQ

-440 IAIARAIIMNP
+440 IAIARSFVLNP
-451 EFILLDEPTSALD
+451 KFVLLDEPTSALD
-464 LSIQAQIIDLLR
+464 LSIQKQILELLLQLQ
-476 SLRRNHNLSYIFIS
+476 SNYKTTYIFIS
-490 HNLKVIRSLCHYT
+490 HDLRVIRSISHNLI
-503 LVMKDGKVIE
+503 VMKDGSILEQGEAKNI
-513 EGITKDVLDNPIN
+513 LNNPQN
-526 EYTKQLV
+526 DYTKNLIK
-533 QSAFEVIGE
+533 SAFEIVY

>member
-1 MSNLVEIENLQVKFN
+1 MTNLVEIENLQVKFN

-237 TGITKEIF
+237 TGFTKEIF

-281 NVTFNTKVKVSGRN
+281 DVTFNTKVKVSGRN

-339 ESNTDVEGEIKFF
+339 ESNTDVKGEIKFF
-352 DDRIDHLSRKQFK
+352 EDRIDGLSRKQFK

-399 LNMKDKNERLNK
+399 LNMKDKNERQNK

-440 IAIARAIIMNP
+440 IAIARSFVLNP
-451 EFILLDEPTSALD
+451 KFVLLDEPTSALD
-464 LSIQAQIIDLLR
+464 LSIQKQILELL
-476 SLRRNHNLSYIFIS
+476 LQLQKNHKTTYIFIS
-490 HNLKVIRSLCHYT
+490 HDLRVIRSISHNLI
-503 LVMKDGKVIE
+503 VMKDGSILEQGVAKNIL
-513 EGITKDVLDNPIN
+513 TNPQN
-526 EYTKQLV
+526 DYTKNLIK
-533 QSAFEVIGE
+533 SAFDIIY

>member
-1 MSNLVEIENLQVKFN
+1 MTNLVEIENLQVKFN

-44 GSGKSVTARGIIRL
+44 GSGKSVTARAIIRL

-115 SEVLKIHGKF
+115 SEVLRIHGKF

-260 PEERDL
+260 PKERDL
-266 HYDKNGR
+266 YYDKNGR

-307 LDLKEGETLG
+307 LDIKEGETLG

-399 LNMKDKNERLNK
+399 LNMKDKKERLNK
-411 IENIMNEVGLE
+411 IENIMSEVGLE

-440 IAIARAIIMNP
+440 IAIARSFVLNP
-451 EFILLDEPTSALD
+451 KFVLLDEPTSALD
-464 LSIQAQIIDLLR
+464 LSIQKQILELL
-476 SLRRNHNLSYIFIS
+476 LQLQKNHKTTYIFIS
-490 HNLKVIRSLCHYT
+490 HDLRVIRSISHNLI
-503 LVMKDGKVIE
+503 VMKDGSILEQGVAKNIL
-513 EGITKDVLDNPIN
+513 TNPQN
-526 EYTKQLV
+526 DYTKNLIK
-533 QSAFEVIGE
+533 SAFDIIY

>member
-1 MSNLVEIENLQVKFN
+1 MTNLVEIENLQVKFN

-339 ESNTDVEGEIKFF
+339 ESNTEVEGEIKFF
-352 DDRIDHLSRKQFK
+352 EDRIDGLSRKQFK

-411 IENIMNEVGLE
+411 IENIMSEVGLE

-440 IAIARAIIMNP
+440 IAIARSFVLNP
-451 EFILLDEPTSALD
+451 KFVLLDEPTSALD
-464 LSIQAQIIDLLR
+464 LSIQKQILELL
-476 SLRRNHNLSYIFIS
+476 LQLQKNHKTTYIFIS
-490 HNLKVIRSLCHYT
+490 HDLRVIRSISHNLI
-503 LVMKDGKVIE
+503 VMKDGSILEQGVAKNIL
-513 EGITKDVLDNPIN
+513 TNPQN
-526 EYTKQLV
+526 DYTKNLIK
-533 QSAFEVIGE
+533 SAFDIIY

>member
-1 MSNLVEIENLQVKFN
+1 MSNLVEIENLRVKFN
-16 TDSGEVN
+16 TDSGVVN

-58 LAENAIISDQTSIKF
+58 LANNAVLSNETKITFDGK
-73 NGTNINSYSEKE
+73 NINTYSEKE
-85 YQNIRGKNISMIFQE
+85 YQKIRGKKISMIFQE

-115 SEVLKIHGKF
+115 SEVLKIHDKY
-125 SDKELKEKCL
+125 SDTKLKEKCL

-196 KLLQSLQQKYQMS
+196 KLLQSLQKKYQMS

-228 VMYNGKIKE
+228 VMYNGDIKE
-237 TGITKEIF
+237 TGNTKEIF
-245 ENPKDDYTKHLLSSE
+245 NNPQDDYTKHLLSSE
-260 PEERDL
+260 PEEREL
-266 HYDKNGR
+266 FYDKNGKN
-273 SILSGENL
+273 IITGKDL
-281 NVTFNTKVKVSGRN
+281 NITFNTKVKVAGRN
-295 KVLSINAVNNIS
+295 KTLSIKAVNNIS
-307 LDLKEGETLG
+307 LNLQEGETLG

-339 ESNTDVEGEIKFF
+339 ESNTEISGDINFF
-352 DDRIDHLSRKQFK
+352 DDKIDKLSRKQFK

-399 LNMKDKNERLNK
+399 QNIKNKNERLDK

-422 PSSML
+422 PSSMQ

-440 IAIARAIIMNP
+440 IAIARSFILNP
-451 EFILLDEPTSALD
+451 KFVLLDEPTSALD
-464 LSIQAQIIDLLR
+464 LSIQKQILELLLQLQ
-476 SLRRNHNLSYIFIS
+476 SNYKTTYIFIS
-490 HNLKVIRSLCHYT
+490 HDLRVIRSISHNLI
-503 LVMKDGKVIE
+503 VMKDGSILEQGEAKNI
-513 EGITKDVLDNPIN
+513 LNNPQN
-526 EYTKQLV
+526 DYTKNLIK
-533 QSAFEVIGE
+533 SAFEIVY

>member
-1 MSNLVEIENLQVKFN
+1 MTNLVEIENLQVKFN

-352 DDRIDHLSRKQFK
+352 DDRIDRLSRKQFK

-411 IENIMNEVGLE
+411 IENIMSEVGLE
-422 PSSML
+422 PSSMQ

-440 IAIARAIIMNP
+440 IAIARSFILNP
-451 EFILLDEPTSALD
+451 KFVLLDEPTSALD
-464 LSIQAQIIDLLR
+464 LSIQKQILELL
-476 SLRRNHNLSYIFIS
+476 LQLQKNHKTTYIFIS
-490 HNLKVIRSLCHYT
+490 HDLRVIRSISHNLI
-503 LVMKDGKVIE
+503 VMKDGSILEQGVAKNIL
-513 EGITKDVLDNPIN
+513 TNPQN
-526 EYTKQLV
+526 DYTKNLIK
-533 QSAFEVIGE
+533 SAFDIIY